1 MKIIESN
8 IEYIPQDYTLEGIYS
23 QIERA
28 GRVCYA
34 SFPKYSSFNN
44 DLEKMNDFYSLS
56 KEEFLKAYSKITEQE
71 YDETNYFENLDR
83 IKKGLCP
90 SDNFNSTYITE
101 AHKFV
106 DTLIKSKHL
115 SPLEHGTVYLKY
127 ETLMSNLD
135 RDYIEDTVF
144 NTIVNPF
151 VNNPYSKVNILGGY
165 NSPIGLNIYTT
176 TNLRVILE
184 NKDIDLED
192 LKDFICLPTK
202 YHEKRYSFEVIC
214 SIGVSREWN
223 RHRTLSVSEQSTR
236 YCNFNKD
243 KFHYEIFFIKPY
255 WYNEENAPINNF
267 IKKTNQYSYISEYYF
282 NISEDELDN
291 IGENDPREFNFHTSI
306 ETAEAMYINMIR
318 LGCKPQEAREVLPLC
333 TATKVFYTGFK
344 SDWKHW
350 LELRDSNAA
359 HPDIRKFTPYIKEI
373 VNK

>member
-1 MKIIESN
+1 MKLIESN
-8 IEYIPQDYTLEGIYS
+8 IKYIPQDYTFEGIYS
-23 QIERA
+23 QIEKA
-28 GRVCYA
+28 GRICYA

-135 RDYIEDTVF
+135 RDYIELDRDYIEDTVF

-223 RHRTLSVSEQSTR
+223 RHRTLSISEQSTR
-236 YCNFNKD
+236 YCNFSKD
-243 KFHYEIFFIKPY
+243 KFDNEVSFIRPY
-255 WYNEENAPINNF
+255 W
-267 IKKTNQYSYISEYYF
+267 ISEIQSNMTLHYG
-282 NISEDELDN
+282 DT
-291 IGENDPREFNFHTSI
+291 IGENQNEVMFKNSLLDSEIRYLTL
-306 ETAEAMYINMIR
+306 INNN
-318 LGCKPQEAREVLPLC
+318 CKPQEAREVLPLC

-344 SDWKHW
+344 SDWEHW
-350 LELRDSNAA
+350 LELRNSNAA
-359 HPDIRKFTPYIKEI
+359 HPDIRKFALYI
-373 VNK
+373 NKIIQ